1 MSPFV
6 TPAWL
11 AAHLD
16 DPDVSI
22 VDGSWYLPVT
32 ERDPAAEYASG
43 HIPGAVRIDLDQ
55 VADRASELPHML
67 PRPADFAAAV
77 GELGI
82 GEDDTVVVYDGA
94 GLFSAPRV
102 WWMFRAMG
110 ARDVRILDG
119 GFPAWTAGGHPIES
133 GPRRTSPRRTHRT
146 FVARPDVTVVADL
159 VDVRHALNT
168 GAAQVV
174 DARSAERFAG
184 TAPEPRPGLRAGH
197 LPGSV
202 NLPYTEVV
210 ADGRLADPA
219 SIVAAVQ
226 AAGIDVTRP
235 VITTCGSGVTAAV
248 LWVALDAIGH
258 PPTALYD
265 GSFTEW
271 SGRADTQVVGASQ
284 R

>member
-22 VDGSWYLPVT
+22 VDGSWYLPAAD
-32 ERDPAAEYASG
+32 RNPAAEYASG

-67 PRPADFAAAV
+67 PRPADFAATV

-82 GEDDTVVVYDGA
+82 GEDDTVVVYDSA

-119 GFPAWTAGGHPIES
+119 GFPAWAAAP
-133 GPRRTSPRRTHRT
+133 PLRR
-146 FVARPDVTVVADL
+146 ARI
-159 VDVRHALNT
+159 LN
-168 GAAQVV
+168 
-174 DARSAERFAG
+174 RFRELLERD
-184 TAPEPRPGLRAGH
+184 PK
-197 LPGSV
+197 
-202 NLPYTEVV
+202 YT
-210 ADGRLADPA
+210 
-219 SIVAAVQ
+219 
-226 AAGIDVTRP
+226 
-235 VITTCGSGVTAAV
+235 
-248 LWVALDAIGH
+248 
-258 PPTALYD
+258 
-265 GSFTEW
+265 
-271 SGRADTQVVGASQ
+271 
-284 R
+284 